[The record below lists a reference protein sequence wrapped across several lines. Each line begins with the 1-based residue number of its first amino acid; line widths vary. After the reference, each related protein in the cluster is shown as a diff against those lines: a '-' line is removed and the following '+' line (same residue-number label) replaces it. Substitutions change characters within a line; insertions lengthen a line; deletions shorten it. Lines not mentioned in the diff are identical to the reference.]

1 MRRIA
6 VGLILGLFILLPGCE
21 KPSKAVK
28 LTTSNFADIVKNSK
42 VPVLV
47 DCWAEWCVPCKEMEP
62 VMRELAEAFEGKAI
76 IGQVNVDTYPLI
88 ADRLGVEGIPAIFIF
103 KDGELKKRFVGITPK
118 ETLRSVLTALQ

>member
-1 MRRIA
+1 MF
-6 VGLILGLFILLPGCE
+6 GLLLLLPGCE

-28 LTTSNFADIVKNSK
+28 LTTNNFADIVKNSK

-62 VMRELAEAFEGKAI
+62 VIRELAEAFDGKAI

-103 KDGELKKRFVGITPK
+103 KDGMLKKRFVGLTSK
-118 ETLRSVLTALQ
+118 ETLRSILTALQ